1 MKKNINNISLDIGTY
16 RRLLSARGFIDAH
29 YMKPINLSEI
39 SKNAF
44 FSTYHFIRLFKKAF
58 HITPHQYLIRRRIEK
73 AKHLLSGRDLTI
85 TEICNKI
92 GFESLGS
99 FSILFKKYTG
109 YSPFEYRLKLI
120 ARQRAAEGAPEILIP
135 GCFIYMHITGNQE
148 SNFQ

>member
-1 MKKNINNISLDIGTY
+1 MDTY
-16 RRLLSARGFIDAH
+16 RRLLRARGFIDAY
-29 YMKPINLSEI
+29 YMKPINLSDI

-58 HITPHQYLIRRRIEK
+58 HTTPHQYIIKRRIEK
-73 AKHLLSGRDLTI
+73 AKHLLLVSDLSI
-85 TEICNKI
+85 TEICNRI

-99 FSILFKKYTG
+99 FSILFKKHTD

-120 ARQRAAEGAPEILIP
+120 ARRRQADGTPEILIP
-135 GCFIYMHITGNQE
+135 SCFIYMHITGNQE

>member
-1 MKKNINNISLDIGTY
+1 MDTY
-16 RRLLSARGFIDAH
+16 RRLLRARGFIDAH
-29 YMKPINLSEI
+29 YMKPINLSDI

-58 HITPHQYLIRRRIEK
+58 QTTPHQYIIKRRIEK
-73 AKHLLSGRDLTI
+73 AKHLLLATDLSI
-85 TEICNKI
+85 TEICYII

-99 FSILFKKYTG
+99 FSILFKKNTG

-120 ARQRAAEGAPEILIP
+120 ARQREADGAPEILIP